1 MPCQFEFLE
10 ARLALQVGSEL
21 KNRENRGSFNHFNEN
36 YAESFSSV
44 KHRLLN
50 IPLNCKYLLFLQDF
64 FLSIETKKV

>member
-21 KNRENRGSFNHFNEN
+21 KNRENRGSFNHFNDN
-36 YAESFSSV
+36 YAESFYSV
-44 KHRLLN
+44 KHGLSN
-50 IPLNCKYLLFLQDF
+50 IQSNCKYLLQDF